1 MTGRG
6 PLRLRCDWPPSS
18 SESITLREP
27 VPPVPCL
34 APSDCPP
41 IPRSFSRETG
51 GSMSS
56 TRRRAGRPD
65 GAGSPEMLSDQPF
78 FSPRVRGA
86 YRVDS
91 VVNSL
96 VTWPVDPTDRV
107 VIGPSALAC
116 YSAMR
121 GLWRT
126 RVTMTGGR
134 RHSDHDVPSRRRHVS
149 PSRSAH
155 RFLPF
160 RVALLSPC
168 PPPCCAV
175 SQGNWL
181 VNSGNSPSPRGTPG
195 RGRAPPIL
203 PLYHPLLPVQG
214 RFSGE
219 FTGYIG
225 GLSDRPGG
233 EMPTACDGRAPGAPP
248 PG

>member
-1 MTGRG
+1 MVPVHLKY
-6 PLRLRCDWPPSS
+6 PLTRPSS
-18 SESITLREP
+18 
-27 VPPVPCL
+27 
-34 APSDCPP
+34 
-41 IPRSFSRETG
+41 RSVS
-51 GSMSS
+51 
-56 TRRRAGRPD
+56 
-65 GAGSPEMLSDQPF
+65 
-78 FSPRVRGA
+78 GA

-91 VVNSL
+91 VVNS
-96 VTWPVDPTDRV
+96 PVKLPGDPIDRV
-107 VIGPSALAC
+107 VIGPSALTC

-126 RVTMTGGR
+126 RVTMTDGR
-134 RHSDHDVPSRRRHVS
+134 RHSDHDVPSRRRHMS

-155 RFLPF
+155 RLLPF

-181 VNSGNSPSPRGTPG
+181 VNSGNPPSSRGTPG

-203 PLYHPLLPVQG
+203 PLILPRTGVRG
-214 RFSGE
+214 RIRGE

-233 EMPTACDGRAPGAPP
+233 AMPTACHGRAPGAPP